1 MRGIR
6 VWLAIGAFTSLWC
19 CVGCSSILPWSTRG
33 ETEAQ
38 VLRARL
44 ELERALHDYERDDRR
59 DAEGLRRAANDLR
72 ARIES
77 GEVRDEGLKQECER
91 SLGEVDQTLARHEAD
106 LEGIRE
112 AARRGSERLKH
123 LDDKRP

>member
-1 MRGIR
+1 MREIR
-6 VWLAIGAFTSLWC
+6 VWLAIGVLAGLGS
-19 CVGCSSILPWSTRG
+19 CVGCSSLIPWSTRG

-59 DAEGLRRAANDLR
+59 DAAGLRQAASDLR
-72 ARIES
+72 ARVES
-77 GEVRDEGLKQECER
+77 GEVRDEALKQECER
-91 SLGEVDQTLARHEAD
+91 SLGEVDQTLERHEAD

-112 AARRGSERLKH
+112 AAHRGSERLKH

>member
-1 MRGIR
+1 MSEIR
-6 VWLAIGAFTSLWC
+6 TWLAIATLASLSC

-59 DAEGLRRAANDLR
+59 DAEGLRRAASELR
-72 ARIES
+72 AEVES
-77 GEVRDEGLKQECER
+77 GAVRDEQLKQECEAT
-91 SLGEVDQTLARHEAD
+91 LGEVDQTLARHDAE

-112 AARRGSERLKH
+112 AAARGAERIKH